1 MKKEMKEEMGMALLS
16 VVLYIREEHDTP
28 LFFLQKRLAVP
39 TCEISKDDIKARQLL
54 IEATTE
60 LLRCKGHMQAF
71 SRVCC
76 SVCINIG
83 SQALINIE
91 EDTG

>member
-16 VVLYIREEHDTP
+16 VVLYIREEHDT
-28 LFFLQKRLAVP
+28 LVLQKRLAVP
-39 TCEISKDDIKARQLL
+39 MCEMSKDDRKARLLL
-54 IEATTE
+54 IEAVTE

-71 SRVCC
+71 SRVCY
-76 SVCINIG
+76 SVYINIG